1 MAHRSYLEVLS
12 PENGKEYAS
21 FNVYLPASADGAYYT
36 RYRFLFEENPVK
48 PELTYETGCNDPA
61 NRRFYRIRT
70 ADMVKREGEKFV
82 TLFRVLSGGEIGF
95 AIKEEGAGDFV
106 GGFHGDEVLTKVALT
121 VDGKSMP
128 LDKPYLGAFSAL
140 SFYEQSYIFRCNT
153 PNEKI
158 MLHTQ
163 TYTVDEDCLLL
174 DQNIEWI
181 ADGRK
186 LHSGFSPMLTAQR
199 LDPDKTNEILSD
211 TVMFYDK
218 NDNLL
223 ATFDTT
229 AYANG
234 QDGGYHEVGK
244 ATKSRSFKKDGGLV
258 METGYTVRD
267 GSIPDE
273 QISAKLWI
281 RGADNKSYFEIT
293 GKTTPKKGTAWRSD
307 IFYRVTYQ
315 PK

>member
-12 PENGKEYAS
+12 PENGREYAS
-21 FNVYLPASADGAYYT
+21 FHLYLPASEDGTYYT

-48 PELTYETGCNDPA
+48 TELTYETGCNDPA
-61 NRRFYRIRT
+61 NRRFYRICT
-70 ADMVKREGEKFV
+70 ADMVQREGERFV

-106 GGFHGDEVLTKVALT
+106 GGFHGDEVLTEVILT
-121 VDGKSMP
+121 ADGRFVP
-128 LDKPYLGAFSAL
+128 LDKPYFGSFSEL

-153 PNEKI
+153 PGEKI
-158 MLHTQ
+158 ILHTQ
-163 TYTVDEDCLLL
+163 TYTVDGDRLLL
-174 DQNIEWI
+174 AQNIEWI
-181 ADGRK
+181 ADGHT

-199 LDPDKTNEILSD
+199 VNSDKTDEVLSD

-218 NDNLL
+218 NDTLL

-234 QDGGYHEVGK
+234 KDGGYHEAGG
-244 ATKSRSFKKDGGLV
+244 ATRVCAFQKDGGLV

-281 RGADNKSYFEIT
+281 RASDNKAYFEIT
-293 GKTTPKKGTAWRSD
+293 GKTTPKQGTAWRSD